1 MNKDATANTI
11 TATPATSTSATTTAS
26 YTTPDTAQQ
35 EKTFTQ
41 AEVDKIVQ
49 ERLQR
54 DRKDRADYEEL
65 KEKAAKLDKIEEAA
79 KSDLQKATERA
90 EALQKELDQM
100 KASAKV
106 REIRDAVAAEV
117 GIPGNLL
124 TGDTEEACRQQADAI
139 KAFAKLNN
147 YPAVKDGG
155 EVHNA
160 PTGTSTREQFANWMR
175 QMGN

>member
-1 MNKDATANTI
+1 MNNATAY
-11 TATPATSTSATTTAS
+11 TTTA
-26 YTTPDTAQQ
+26 TTDTVSNGATTALSPTPVPAAQK

-41 AEVDKIVQ
+41 AELDKIVQ

-79 KSDLQKATERA
+79 KSDLQKATDRA

-106 REIRDAVAAEV
+106 REIRDAVAAEA

-139 KAFAKLNN
+139 KAFAKQNN